1 MRIIF
6 LISTILL
13 YSLNFN
19 LAYADD
25 AYQVTLTSID
35 QNVVFK
41 CKLRDEF
48 CDYSFSLQNL
58 DKQISVRVVYD
69 GLNFKTYFST
79 KDYPLYVSE
88 SGAAYYAY
96 STDIEASQ
104 KIDLF
109 LPHPD
114 VIGKKA
120 DILSA
125 PVLRGQPHRLASLT
139 MSISLPTVRK
149 SISKDAPI

>member
-96 STDIEASQ
+96 STD
-104 KIDLF
+104 
-109 LPHPD
+109 
-114 VIGKKA
+114 
-120 DILSA
+120 
-125 PVLRGQPHRLASLT
+125 
-139 MSISLPTVRK
+139 RK
-149 SISKDAPI
+149 SVV

>member
-1 MRIIF
+1 
-6 LISTILL
+6 
-13 YSLNFN
+13 
-19 LAYADD
+19 
-25 AYQVTLTSID
+25 
-35 QNVVFK
+35 
-41 CKLRDEF
+41 
-48 CDYSFSLQNL
+48 
-58 DKQISVRVVYD
+58 YD